1 MIQEGTYAFMAGGL
15 QDDAEAQ
22 KAIRASNDVAAK
34 TEELA
39 PGTGAT
45 ASDTYMDY
53 SVSPPTLKKRGQE
66 E

>member
-22 KAIRASNDVAAK
+22 KAIKASNDVAAK

-39 PGTGAT
+39 PGPG
-45 ASDTYMDY
+45 SGGTYMDY